1 MHNASTSVG
10 CDEIPKLRKIGYLVH
25 FGETGDEPDTLI
37 FYFQH
42 SKKKIAMPRIAGC
55 WTSRP
60 QKSSDTFS
68 QMVAPLTRKVSGMD
82 AGIDCRQSLSHVF
95 HDETNDV
102 QLGTLDGH
110 TSATS
115 INHDGSEMQYA
126 AGMPPCFFV
135 QNDPKLAIVL
145 DGYLHDACVDRERS
159 DLVAHGV
166 TFRSN
171 SNAELLLLMYR
182 EYGVEF
188 LKKLDGA
195 FAFAIWDGRN
205 RSFLLARDHLGQRP
219 LVYYADREQLLFAS
233 ELKAIRNVSHIPKA
247 IHPVALQRYLFY
259 QNIPEP
265 LTIYEKIAKLEQ
277 GHYAIWHDGTMKVK
291 RWWDYDFNME
301 QPEVSVEEWRERI
314 GETLPKPINA
324 AFNNKTHDVGT
335 FLSGGVDSTIMTGL
349 SVEAA
354 TRFHAPPV
362 HTFSIGFRHDEYDES
377 VIAKNTTQRLKTD
390 HHEQVLGN
398 HAAEHIVEILPQL
411 AWFYDEPFAD
421 SSVIPV
427 WNVMQ
432 LAAQTLSKNS
442 VIFCGDGGDE
452 LFSGYLRH
460 QAIMLASRLD
470 LIPRPVRR
478 LIGGPM
484 RRLIPAPV
492 GQKSRIRRI
501 KRFLEAIGDD
511 DLKRYSHWTTLFN
524 HQRLHEL
531 LAPDLA
537 TSLSKEEPLECY
549 EKIVTRCRKRDRIT
563 RFSVIDLL
571 SGISNNAMV
580 KVGVAAS
587 AFGVECRFPFLSRE
601 MVELAFAI
609 PGRYKRKGKTG
620 KTILR
625 DTFRR
630 FLPPELERHP
640 KMGFG
645 APLDHWLRSGP
656 LADHALEVLTDPKT
670 TARDY
675 FQQSTVERLLEEH
688 RHGVFDH
695 AYRIWAL
702 LMLEYW
708 HRVYN

>member
-1 MHNASTSVG
+1 MT
-10 CDEIPKLRKIGYLVH
+10 
-25 FGETGDEPDTLI
+25 
-37 FYFQH
+37 
-42 SKKKIAMPRIAGC
+42 RIAGC
-55 WTSRP
+55 WTSHP
-60 QKSSDTFS
+60 QKSPETFS
-68 QMVAPLTRKVSGMD
+68 RMVEALAKKVPGMD
-82 AGIDCRQSLSHVF
+82 NRRSLACVF
-95 HDETNDV
+95 HDETNGV
-102 QLGTLDGH
+102 QLG
-110 TSATS
+110 A
-115 INHDGSEMQYA
+115 YA
-126 AGMPPCFFV
+126 GTPSHFFV
-135 QNDPKLAIVL
+135 QNEPKSAIAL
-145 DGYLHDACVDRERS
+145 DGCLQDACVDRERS
-159 DLVAHGV
+159 ALVAHGV

-171 SNAELLLLMYR
+171 SDAELLLLMYR
-182 EYGVEF
+182 EYGEGF

-205 RSFLLARDHLGQRP
+205 RSILLARDHLGQRP

-233 ELKAIRNVSHIPKA
+233 ELKAIRNVPCLPKT
-247 IHPVALQRYLFY
+247 IHPIALQRYLFY
-259 QNIPEP
+259 QNIPGP

-291 RWWDYDFNME
+291 RWWDYDFNVE
-301 QPEVSVEEWRERI
+301 QPDVSVDQWRERI

-324 AFNNKTHDVGT
+324 AFHDKTHDVGT

-354 TRFHAPPV
+354 TRINAPPV
-362 HTFSIGFRHDEYDES
+362 HTFSIGFRHDEYNES
-377 VIAKNTTQRLKTD
+377 VIAQNTAKRLKTD

-398 HAAEHIVEILPQL
+398 HAVEHIIEILPQL

-421 SSVIPV
+421 SSMIPV
-427 WNVMQ
+427 WYVMR
-432 LAAQTLSKNS
+432 LAAQTLSQTLSNNS

-470 LIPRPVRR
+470 LIPRPIRR
-478 LIGGPM
+478 FIGGPM
-484 RRLIPAPV
+484 RRLIPGPV
-492 GQKSRIRRI
+492 SQKSGIRRV

-511 DLKRYSHWTTLFN
+511 DLKRYSHWVTLFN
-524 HQRLHEL
+524 HQRLDEL
-531 LAPDLA
+531 LAPDFAA
-537 TSLSKEEPLECY
+537 TLSNEEPLECY
-549 EKIVTRCRKRDRIT
+549 EKIVTRCQKRDRIT
-563 RFSVIDLL
+563 RFSVVDLL
-571 SGISNNAMV
+571 SGIPNNAMV

-587 AFGVECRFPFLSRE
+587 AFGVECRFPFLTRE
-601 MVELAFAI
+601 MVELAFAM
-609 PGRYKRKGKTG
+609 PSRYKRKGKTG

-670 TARDY
+670 TARGY
-675 FQQSTVERLLEEH
+675 FQQSCVERLLEEH

-708 HRVYN
+708 HRTYQ